1 MSLEPFTTLMT
12 ARHSRILR
20 DPERAQQILLRR
32 YLRASKGSAAA
43 KALDISGNESF
54 AEFLALP
61 PRTYS
66 FFAPL
71 VERALDGDRFAFG
84 REAIVALG
92 ETSGSLGKPKLIPH
106 TTHRLECVGRFA
118 KRLLLFQVHDGDHYI
133 PMRTKWLGVG
143 ASTNVRVEHGIR
155 IGFISGLH
163 VPDRSENPPWIP
175 APYARG
181 SRNLRLG
188 RTNSAQRRRGMEP
201 TCRYNPG
208 SARVHGAL
216 LEAASVRAN
225 GRPLKEV
232 WPLLGRVYYSGTSI
246 APYRDQMERTLG
258 RRLRV
263 QALYT
268 ATEGSFGAELDPM
281 FPGEIHLMVDLA
293 VFAFRDVEEPGSRLL
308 AAWEVSRG
316 HRYEVFVTTLGGLIQ
331 YQIGDVLEVT
341 RDSSASGARRWPHRR
356 GDQHRDGEAVTQ
368 AGTRRSRAGCSL
380 VRLHRDR
387 FIVLKDPLHPRR
399 HLWIVEA
406 SVPISDADAAA
417 LIDDALASIN
427 PSYAALRQGD
437 TLLHRPRVVV
447 CEPGCFDAYIAA
459 GFATRGQFKFRHLF
473 PDAQTLAGTAGLEAF
488 ATILARH
495 DQSA

>member
-1 MSLEPFTTLMT
+1 MSLEPFTTFLA
-12 ARHSRILR
+12 ARHTRILR
-20 DPERAQQILLRR
+20 NPEGAQRALLGRILK
-32 YLRASKGSAAA
+32 ASSGSAAA
-43 KALDISGNESF
+43 NALGISGDESF
-54 AEFLALP
+54 AEFLTLP

-66 FFAPL
+66 FYSPL

-84 REAIVALG
+84 REPIVALG

-106 TTHRLECVGRFA
+106 TPASLECVSRFA
-118 KRLLLFQVHDGDHYI
+118 KRLLLFQVRDGKHYL

-143 ASTNVRVEHGIR
+143 ASTNVRIEHGIR
-155 IGFISGLH
+155 IGFISGLMYQ
-163 VPDRSENPPWIP
+163 I
-175 APYARG
+175 
-181 SRNLRLG
+181 
-188 RTNSAQRRRGMEP
+188 AQKNRRGFILP
-201 TCRYNPG
+201 TPVVAAISDWDERIRR
-208 SARVHGAL
+208 SVEEAWDQRVGTMLGVPAYMMRF

-225 GRPLKEV
+225 GKPLREV

-246 APYRDQMERTLG
+246 APYRDQMERALG

-263 QALYT
+263 QGLYT

-281 FPGEIHLMVDLA
+281 FPGEIHLMVDFA
-293 VFAFRDVEEPGSRLL
+293 VFTFRDVEQPASRLL

-341 RDSSASGARRWPHRR
+341 ETRPLCVRVVGRTEEEINIATEKLSLK
-356 GDQHRDGEAVTQ
+356 Q
-368 AGTRRSRAGCSL
+368 AHAALEQVAPL
-380 VRLHRDR
+380 VRLHKDR
-387 FIVLKDPLHPRR
+387 FIVVKDPTHPRR

-406 SVPISDADAAA
+406 SVPISDAHAAA
-417 LIDDALASIN
+417 LIDGALASIN

-437 TLLHRPRVVV
+437 ALLHRPRVVV

-473 PDAQTLAGTAGLEAF
+473 PDAQTLTRTAGLEAF
-488 ATILARH
+488 ANHLGTA
-495 DQSA
+495 